1 MPTFDEAILRH
12 AGAKFF
18 TKLDA
23 RHGYWSLVLD
33 EESSQLTTFNTL
45 YSRYKFKRMPFG
57 LISAQDKFQRRM
69 EEAFEGIQGFSVIV
83 DDIIISGKTI
93 EEHDANVRSAL
104 IRAREKGVK
113 LNLQKCVFKCNSIPY
128 FGHVISENGIHPDPQ
143 KVRALREMRTPNTKD
158 ELKTIL
164 GTMNYLARY
173 IPNLSSI
180 NQPLRDL
187 VKQRQFKW
195 KQQHDT
201 SFTNIKESICSSLAF
216 FDPTAGNVELQV
228 DASKFGLGATLSQN
242 GKPISFASR
251 SLNSTEQNYSQIEKE
266 LYAILFGC
274 IHFHQYLY
282 GRKFMVVS
290 DHKPLQ
296 VVLNRPISKSS
307 PRLQRMLLRIQPYNL
322 IIAFR
327 PGKEI
332 PNQTKRK
339 PCNVSII
346 STYAPTRDATETTKD
361 DFYGELQQLSSSIA
375 RDYLIVAG
383 DFNARVGPSDQTTR
397 QILGKFG
404 QGHRCENGQRLVN
417 YALMNHL
424 VITNTIFQ
432 HKPSHLLTWHSNDG
446 VTKAQI
452 DFILVRQRWRSSVQD
467 SRSYNGA
474 DTGSQSGSDH
484 RLVAAKILLRLAI
497 RRKNKSK
504 VGFDI
509 ASIPYASFDLSNI
522 HKISYSDVILRNL
535 HNPEND

>member
-33 EESSQLTTFNTL
+33 EESSQLTTFNTP
-45 YSRYKFKRMPFG
+45 YSCYKFKRMPFG
-57 LISAQDKFQRRM
+57 LISAQDEFQRCM

-158 ELKTIL
+158 ELQTIL
-164 GTMNYLARY
+164 GMMNYLARY

-187 VKQRQFKW
+187 VKQQQFKW
-195 KQQHDT
+195 KQQHDK

-228 DASKFGLGATLSQN
+228 DASKFGLGTTLSQN

-282 GRKFMVVS
+282 GRKFTVVS

-307 PRLQRMLLRIQPYNL
+307 PRLQRMLLRIQPYDL

-332 PNQTKRK
+332 PVADALVDVNPR
-339 PCNVSII
+339 SYII
-346 STYAPTRDATETTKD
+346 ETTNGGTYQRNRQHIKT
-361 DFYGELQQLSSSIA
+361 LNQQPQSPDLADHEEDSPEAKTSPAPISPPSIA
-375 RDYLIVAG
+375 PVPPVTPIETLPQPINFECSSTLRTLPPASSTSRPAQEEPQNSPYI
-383 DFNARVGPSDQTTR
+383 TR
-397 QILGKFG
+397 SG
-404 QGHRCENGQRLVN
+404 RLV
-417 YALMNHL
+417 
-424 VITNTIFQ
+424 
-432 HKPSHLLTWHSNDG
+432 KP
-446 VTKAQI
+446 I
-452 DFILVRQRWRSSVQD
+452 QRMD
-467 SRSYNGA
+467 M
-474 DTGSQSGSDH
+474 
-484 RLVAAKILLRLAI
+484 
-497 RRKNKSK
+497 
-504 VGFDI
+504 
-509 ASIPYASFDLSNI
+509 
-522 HKISYSDVILRNL
+522 
-535 HNPEND
+535 